1 MNRKMYL
8 AYNIAILKI
17 SYRTGSHIKSDN
29 ISETV
34 QDSDV
39 VTTDQY

>member
-1 MNRKMYL
+1 MATRRIDAEGIFKVT
-8 AYNIAILKI
+8 
-17 SYRTGSHIKSDN
+17 SSHVRYQSGN

-39 VTTDQY
+39 VTTDHW